1 MRLGF
6 LGRGFGVRVWRI
18 SWFVG
23 CMRADY
29 KLTRDFPYDAIF
41 SNNLLALFHCSPL
54 MHKTLSQ
61 LNLAVTVKLCML
73 AVAVIEIHNHDR

>member
-1 MRLGF
+1 MGF
-6 LGRGFGVRVWRI
+6 WGLEVWRFG
-18 SWFVG
+18 WFVG
-23 CMRADY
+23 CMHAYY
-29 KLTRDFPYDAIF
+29 KLTRYFPYDAIF

-73 AVAVIEIHNHDR
+73 AVAVIEIRNHDQLND